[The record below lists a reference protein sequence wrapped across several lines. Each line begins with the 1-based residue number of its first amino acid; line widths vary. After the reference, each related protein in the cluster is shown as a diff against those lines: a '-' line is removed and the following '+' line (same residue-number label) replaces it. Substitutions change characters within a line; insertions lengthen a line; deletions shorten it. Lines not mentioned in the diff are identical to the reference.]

1 MNTRT
6 SFRIH
11 VPSLLATSAL
21 CAATLAASP
30 HARADDAAA
39 EAAAQGV
46 SLDVAYIES
55 TGAQYIN
62 SGVTMVPGLKAEI
75 VASFANVASNGGLLG
90 GRTGS
95 SQTNHRYMMLWI
107 SNNRFYFSPGP
118 NYNTVD
124 HGNPSFSPVANKLY
138 SIVSD
143 FGTTRQTL
151 TVDGV
156 QYMSLS
162 EQDYVSGSLP
172 LYIFAGNW
180 YGTSVEGMIKGAR
193 LYSLKLT
200 TEAGVVVRDYVPAR
214 KNGVYGLW
222 DKENRVFYG
231 SASSTPFVGVDLDV
245 PFCESS
251 SAQHIDTGIPG
262 NPGVRA
268 EATFAFTALGGSDK
282 ALLASWKSGSERCV
296 MIAKDGTGAGAH
308 LTAGIDK
315 FYNCEKG
322 GASVSL
328 ALNQIYTV
336 TADFQSSTQTIVIDG
351 GAYDNDTVLNRSGAM
366 ANTDFNLHLFTLG
379 IDNQQ
384 YIDSYRSSARLY
396 SMKIW
401 QDGTLVRDYV
411 PARRQLVHGLYD
423 KVSRTFVTSATST
436 PFVPVGRTAAGR
448 PDHFAQWVQ
457 SNGST
462 YVDTGVSGLPGTK
475 VEASFQWKEIKDC
488 RLIGSWNG
496 NSFIAGSG
504 AEGQYSFNGLSG
516 WVTLEGGAYAAD
528 TDYSLVLDVG
538 ASAQTFSVTG
548 PSGTVVSNRVA
559 TAASGGTGNKT
570 LFLFAQNQNGTGAQA
585 HGKVR
590 LYSMKI
596 TQDGSVVRDYVPGVR
611 NGEGCLYDR
620 VTDTCYFSAD
630 GSIAPVGL
638 VGPPAPAKAP
648 EYPAYQLSYLGS
660 LGNAYVDTGVIG
672 KPYTKAEISFRF
684 TGTTGNAM
692 SLIGSRNT
700 SLSSQRFVMFRRN
713 ESSNLQYASGNWANP
728 STTTALA
735 ANTDYVMTSSF
746 GYTGSDNHQVITLDG
761 TKVHD
766 GWAAMPDTGLPMFL
780 LGHNVD
786 GALSEGAVARI
797 YYAKIWQRDANGN
810 EQLVRNYVPV
820 IADNGCAYLYDKE
833 TKTFSQGG
841 DAGLWDI
848 GEVGERFHRGTSILI
863 R

>member
-1 MNTRT
+1 
-6 SFRIH
+6 
-11 VPSLLATSAL
+11 
-21 CAATLAASP
+21 
-30 HARADDAAA
+30 
-39 EAAAQGV
+39 
-46 SLDVAYIES
+46 
-55 TGAQYIN
+55 
-62 SGVTMVPGLKAEI
+62 
-75 VASFANVASNGGLLG
+75 
-90 GRTGS
+90 
-95 SQTNHRYMMLWI
+95 
-107 SNNRFYFSPGP
+107 
-118 NYNTVD
+118 
-124 HGNPSFSPVANKLY
+124 
-138 SIVSD
+138 
-143 FGTTRQTL
+143 
-151 TVDGV
+151 
-156 QYMSLS
+156 
-162 EQDYVSGSLP
+162 
-172 LYIFAGNW
+172 
-180 YGTSVEGMIKGAR
+180 
-193 LYSLKLT
+193 
-200 TEAGVVVRDYVPAR
+200 
-214 KNGVYGLW
+214 
-222 DKENRVFYG
+222 
-231 SASSTPFVGVDLDV
+231 
-245 PFCESS
+245 
-251 SAQHIDTGIPG
+251 
-262 NPGVRA
+262 
-268 EATFAFTALGGSDK
+268 
-282 ALLASWKSGSERCV
+282 
-296 MIAKDGTGAGAH
+296 
-308 LTAGIDK
+308 
-315 FYNCEKG
+315 
-322 GASVSL
+322 
-328 ALNQIYTV
+328 
-336 TADFQSSTQTIVIDG
+336 
-351 GAYDNDTVLNRSGAM
+351 
-366 ANTDFNLHLFTLG
+366 
-379 IDNQQ
+379 
-384 YIDSYRSSARLY
+384 
-396 SMKIW
+396 MKIW

-496 NSFIAGSG
+496 NTFVAGSG
-504 AEGQYSFNGLSG
+504 AAGQYSFNGLSG

>member
-75 VASFANVASNGGLLG
+75 VASFANVADNGGLLG

-820 IADNGCAYLYDKE
+820 IADNGCAYLYDKV